1 MEEMK
6 MYKLKCNNGN
16 ETKVNFK
23 NVIGRNQIRTFFAN
37 NMYAIMDSE
46 FESILEMKH
55 GETLK
60 FYFPNNIKHITVVC
74 E

>member
-1 MEEMK
+1 

-16 ETKVNFK
+16 ETTVKFK
-23 NVIGRNQIRTFFAN
+23 NVIGRNQIRNFFTH

-46 FESILEMKH
+46 FESILEMQT

-60 FYFPNNIKHITVVC
+60 FYFPNNIKCITVIC